1 VIEEHAFSPDS
12 KEFILKVGR
21 KIKRISLV

>member
-1 VIEEHAFSPDS
+1 MEEHAFTPDDR
-12 KEFILKVGR
+12 EFVLKVGR